1 MVSGRQIS
9 IMNTRSLATSVIR
22 FGAIGIIVSALFVFL
37 NQVLDVSWQI
47 LTLAATAV
55 FLLILGGMRKRGF
68 FLSPWSLQLRALY
81 RKYSYSG
88 FLPLLRVFK
97 SRERRRVEILKG
109 LFLVAAAVI
118 VGASIYLLHSALLNE
133 FTINVQSGILGRAWQ
148 VHAVIIGFS
157 FVALTF
163 VWEEIYSNSLSDE
176 LTRLFVEDIGSIWTV
191 TFVFGSNLLLGVI
204 AFTQSSTETAGLLA
218 VYITAVLF
226 VSSIASVA
234 GRFLDALDLLF
245 YTDIDEEVKEYAK
258 ADLEKDLIRES
269 STPNKVLSKTIH
281 SFEQVSIGM
290 PNFGLEQTT
299 ISSRDLDKTG
309 VITDINLKRM
319 GNVSEIVDQEPAAS
333 IRKNP
338 TVGMSLAED
347 TTVLSLEGDIDDKT
361 VKELTEQL
369 RRGLRTRK
377 EN

>member
-1 MVSGRQIS
+1 MASRRQIS
-9 IMNTRSLATSVIR
+9 AMNTRSLGTSVIR
-22 FGAIGIIVSALFVFL
+22 FGTLAVIVSALFVFL

-47 LTLAATAV
+47 LTSAV
-55 FLLILGGMRKRGF
+55 IAVVLLTLGWMWKRGF
-68 FLSPWSLQLRALY
+68 FLSHWSLQLRSLC

-88 FLPLLRVFK
+88 FVPLLRVFK
-97 SRERRRVEILKG
+97 SRERRRVEVLKG
-109 LFLVAAAVI
+109 LFLVAAAVV
-118 VGASIYLLHSALLNE
+118 VGGSISLLHSTLLND
-133 FTINVQSGILGRAWQ
+133 FTLNIQSSVLGTAWQ

-204 AFTQSSTETAGLLA
+204 AFTQSSAQNVGLLP

-226 VSSIASVA
+226 VSSIVSVA

-245 YTDIDEEVKEYAK
+245 YTDLDEEVKEYAK

-269 STPNKVLSKTIH
+269 STPNQVLSETIH
-281 SFEQVSIGM
+281 NFEQISIGM
-290 PNFGLEQTT
+290 PNFRLEQTT
-299 ISSRDLDKTG
+299 ISSRDIEKRG

-319 GNVSEIVDQEPAAS
+319 ENISEIVDQEPATS

-347 TTVLSLEGDIDDKT
+347 TTVLSLEGDVDDET
-361 VKELTEQL
+361 VEELTEQL
-369 RRGLRTRK
+369 RRGLRTRR

>member
-1 MVSGRQIS
+1 
-9 IMNTRSLATSVIR
+9 MNTRSLGTSVTR
-22 FGAIGIIVSALFVFL
+22 FGTIAIIVSALFVFL
-37 NQVLDVSWQI
+37 NQILDVSWQI

-55 FLLILGGMRKRGF
+55 ILLILGWMWKRGF
-68 FLSPWSLQLRALY
+68 FISPSSLQLRSLY
-81 RKYSYSG
+81 QKYSYSG

-97 SRERRRVEILKG
+97 SRERRRVEVLKG

-133 FTINVQSGILGRAWQ
+133 FTLNVQSSILGTAWQ

-204 AFTQSSTETAGLLA
+204 AFTQSSAENVGLLP

-245 YTDIDEEVKEYAK
+245 YTDLDEEVKEYAK
-258 ADLEKDLIRES
+258 ADLDKELVRES
-269 STPNKVLSKTIH
+269 STPNKVLSQTIH

-290 PNFGLEQTT
+290 PNFGLEQTV
-299 ISSRDLDKTG
+299 ISSRDIEKRG

-319 GNVSEIVDQEPAAS
+319 ENISEVVDQERAAS

-347 TTVLSLEGDIDDKT
+347 TTVLSLEGDIADGTLEEIKQ
-361 VKELTEQL
+361 QL
-369 RRGLRTRK
+369 RRGLRTRR

>member
-1 MVSGRQIS
+1 MASRRQIS
-9 IMNTRSLATSVIR
+9 AMNTRSLGTSVIR
-22 FGAIGIIVSALFVFL
+22 FGSLVVIVSALFIFL

-47 LTLAATAV
+47 LISAV
-55 FLLILGGMRKRGF
+55 IAVLIVILGWMWKRGF
-68 FLSPWSLQLRALY
+68 FLSPWSLQLRSLY

-109 LFLVAAAVI
+109 LTLVAAAVI
-118 VGASIYLLHSALLNE
+118 VGGSISLLHSTLLND
-133 FTINVQSGILGRAWQ
+133 FTLNIQNSVLGTAWQ

-163 VWEEIYSNSLSDE
+163 VWEQIYSNSLSDE
-176 LTRLFVEDIGSIWTV
+176 ITRLFVEDIGSIWTV

-204 AFTQSSTETAGLLA
+204 AFTQSSVQDVGLLP

-226 VSSIASVA
+226 VSSIVSVA

-245 YTDIDEEVKEYAK
+245 YTDLDEEVKEYAK

-269 STPNKVLSKTIH
+269 STPNQLLSETVH
-281 SFEQVSIGM
+281 NFEQVSIGM

-299 ISSRDLDKTG
+299 ISSRDIEKRG
-309 VITDINLKRM
+309 VISDINLKRM
-319 GNVSEIVDQEPAAS
+319 ENVSEIVDQEPATS

-338 TVGMSLAED
+338 TMGMSLAED
-347 TTVLSLEGDIDDKT
+347 TTVLSLEGDIDDET
-361 VKELTEQL
+361 VEELTEQL
-369 RRGLRTRK
+369 RRGVRTRR

>member
-9 IMNTRSLATSVIR
+9 IRNTRSLATSVIG
-22 FGAIGIIVSALFVFL
+22 FGAIAIIVSALLVFL

-47 LTLAATAV
+47 FTIVATAV
-55 FLLILGGMRKRGF
+55 ILLIIGGMWKRGF
-68 FLSPWSLQLRALY
+68 FLSPWSLQLRSLY
-81 RKYSYSG
+81 QKYSYSG

-118 VGASIYLLHSALLNE
+118 VGASIYLLHSALLNK
-133 FTINVQSGILGRAWQ
+133 FTVNVQSGILGTAWQ

-204 AFTQSSTETAGLLA
+204 AFTQSSAENAGFLP

-245 YTDIDEEVKEYAK
+245 YTDLDEEVKKYAK
-258 ADLEKDLIRES
+258 ADLNKELVRES
-269 STPNKVLSKTIH
+269 STPNKVLSEAIH
-281 SFEQVSIGM
+281 SFEQVSIDI
-290 PNFGLEQTT
+290 PNFGLEQTV
-299 ISSRDLDKTG
+299 ISSRDIEKRG
-309 VITDINLKRM
+309 AITDINLKRM
-319 GNVSEIVDQEPAAS
+319 ENISEIVDQERAAS

-338 TVGMSLAED
+338 TIGQSLAED
-347 TTVLSLEGDIDDKT
+347 TTVLSLEVDVPDDTLEEIKQ
-361 VKELTEQL
+361 QL
-369 RRGLRTRK
+369 RRGLRTRR

>member
-1 MVSGRQIS
+1 MASRRQIS
-9 IMNTRSLATSVIR
+9 AMNTRSLGTSVIH
-22 FGAIGIIVSALFVFL
+22 FGTLVVIVSVLFIFL

-47 LTLAATAV
+47 LISAV
-55 FLLILGGMRKRGF
+55 IAVLLVILGWMWKRGF
-68 FLSPWSLQLRALY
+68 FLSPWSFQLRSLY

-109 LFLVAAAVI
+109 LILVAAAVI
-118 VGASIYLLHSALLNE
+118 VGGSISLLHSTLLND
-133 FTINVQSGILGRAWQ
+133 FTLNIQNSVLGTAWQ

-204 AFTQSSTETAGLLA
+204 AFTQSSVQNVGLLPI
-218 VYITAVLF
+218 YMTAVLF
-226 VSSIASVA
+226 VPSIVSVA

-245 YTDIDEEVKEYAK
+245 YTDLDEEVKDYAK

-269 STPNKVLSKTIH
+269 STPNQVLSETIQN
-281 SFEQVSIGM
+281 FEQVSIGM

-299 ISSRDLDKTG
+299 ISSRDIEKRG
-309 VITDINLKRM
+309 IITDINLKRM
-319 GNVSEIVDQEPAAS
+319 ENLSEIVDQEPATS

-347 TTVLSLEGDIDDKT
+347 TTVLSLEGDIHDET
-361 VKELTEQL
+361 VEELTEQL
-369 RRGLRTRK
+369 RRGLRTRR

>member
-1 MVSGRQIS
+1 MASRRQIS
-9 IMNTRSLATSVIR
+9 AMNTRSLGTSVIR
-22 FGAIGIIVSALFVFL
+22 FGTLAVIVSALFVFL

-47 LTLAATAV
+47 LTSAV
-55 FLLILGGMRKRGF
+55 IAVVLLTLGWMWKRGF
-68 FLSPWSLQLRALY
+68 FLSHWSLQLRSLY

-88 FLPLLRVFK
+88 FVPLLRVFK
-97 SRERRRVEILKG
+97 SRERRRVEVLKG
-109 LFLVAAAVI
+109 LFLVAAAVV
-118 VGASIYLLHSALLNE
+118 VGGSISLLHSTLLND
-133 FTINVQSGILGRAWQ
+133 FTLNIQSSVLRTAWQ

-191 TFVFGSNLLLGVI
+191 TFVFGSNLLLGII
-204 AFTQSSTETAGLLA
+204 AFTQSSAQNVGVLP

-226 VSSIASVA
+226 VSSIVSVA

-245 YTDIDEEVKEYAK
+245 YTDLDEEVKEYAK

-269 STPNKVLSKTIH
+269 STPNQVLSETIH
-281 SFEQVSIGM
+281 NFEQISIGM

-299 ISSRDLDKTG
+299 ISSRDIEKRG
-309 VITDINLKRM
+309 VTTDINLKRM
-319 GNVSEIVDQEPAAS
+319 ENISEIVDQEPATS

-338 TVGMSLAED
+338 TVGMSLAKD
-347 TTVLSLEGDIDDKT
+347 TTVLSLEGDVDDGT
-361 VKELTEQL
+361 VEELTEQL
-369 RRGLRTRK
+369 RRGLRTRR

>member
-1 MVSGRQIS
+1 
-9 IMNTRSLATSVIR
+9 MNTRSLGTSVIR
-22 FGAIGIIVSALFVFL
+22 FGAIAVIVSALFVFL

-47 LTLAATAV
+47 LTSAV
-55 FLLILGGMRKRGF
+55 IAVILLILGWMWKRGF
-68 FLSPWSLQLRALY
+68 FLSPWSLQLRSLY

-88 FLPLLRVFK
+88 FVPLLRVFK
-97 SRERRRVEILKG
+97 SRERRRVEVLKG

-118 VGASIYLLHSALLNE
+118 VGVSIYLLHSTLLND
-133 FTINVQSGILGRAWQ
+133 FTLNVQSSVLGRAWQ

-204 AFTQSSTETAGLLA
+204 AFTQSSVQNVGLLP
-218 VYITAVLF
+218 VYVTAVLF
-226 VSSIASVA
+226 VSSIVSVA

-245 YTDIDEEVKEYAK
+245 YTDLDEEVKEYAK

-269 STPNKVLSKTIH
+269 STPNQVLSETIH
-281 SFEQVSIGM
+281 NFEQISIGM

-319 GNVSEIVDQEPAAS
+319 ENVSEIVDREPATS

-347 TTVLSLEGDIDDKT
+347 TTVLSLEGDIDDET
-361 VKELTEQL
+361 VEELTEQL
-369 RRGLRTRK
+369 RRGLRPRR

>member
-1 MVSGRQIS
+1 MH
-9 IMNTRSLATSVIR
+9 
-22 FGAIGIIVSALFVFL
+22 
-37 NQVLDVSWQI
+37 
-47 LTLAATAV
+47 
-55 FLLILGGMRKRGF
+55 
-68 FLSPWSLQLRALY
+68 
-81 RKYSYSG
+81 
-88 FLPLLRVFK
+88 LP
-97 SRERRRVEILKG
+97 SSSEYT
-109 LFLVAAAVI
+109 AAVI
-118 VGASIYLLHSALLNE
+118 VGASIYFLHSAIVNE
-133 FTINVQSGILGRAWQ
+133 FTINVQSSILGRAWQ

-245 YTDIDEEVKEYAK
+245 YTDLDEEVKEYAK
-258 ADLEKDLIRES
+258 ADLEEELIRES
-269 STPNKVLSKTIH
+269 STPNKVLSETIH
-281 SFEQVSIGM
+281 SFEQVSIDM

-299 ISSRDLDKTG
+299 ISSRDLNKTG
-309 VITDINLKRM
+309 DITDVNLKRM
-319 GNVSEIVDQEPAAS
+319 ENVSEIVDQEPAAS

-347 TTVLSLEGDIDDKT
+347 TTVLSLEGNVDDET
-361 VKELTEQL
+361 IKELTEQL

>member
-1 MVSGRQIS
+1 MASRRQIS
-9 IMNTRSLATSVIR
+9 AMNTRSLGTSVIR
-22 FGAIGIIVSALFVFL
+22 FGTLAVIVSALFVFL

-47 LTLAATAV
+47 LTSAV
-55 FLLILGGMRKRGF
+55 IAVVLLTLGWMWKRGF
-68 FLSPWSLQLRALY
+68 FLSHWSLQLRSLC

-88 FLPLLRVFK
+88 FVPLLRVFK
-97 SRERRRVEILKG
+97 SRERRRVEVLKG
-109 LFLVAAAVI
+109 LFLVAAAVV
-118 VGASIYLLHSALLNE
+118 VGGSISLLHSTLLND
-133 FTINVQSGILGRAWQ
+133 FTLNIQSSVLGTAWQ

-204 AFTQSSTETAGLLA
+204 AFTQSSAQNVGLLP

-226 VSSIASVA
+226 VSSIVSVA

-245 YTDIDEEVKEYAK
+245 YTDLDEEVKEYAK

-269 STPNKVLSKTIH
+269 STPNQVLSETIH
-281 SFEQVSIGM
+281 NFEQISIGM

-299 ISSRDLDKTG
+299 ISSRDIEKRG

-319 GNVSEIVDQEPAAS
+319 ENISEIVDQEPATS

-347 TTVLSLEGDIDDKT
+347 TTVLSLEGDVDDET
-361 VKELTEQL
+361 VEELTEQL
-369 RRGLRTRK
+369 RRGLRTRR